1 MKYILLLILLILII
15 LYIYSGCNYKHERE
29 NFLDEKDINSNVRY
43 TNYLLRG
50 AVDNKVA
57 IFPK

>member
-1 MKYILLLILLILII
+1 MKYILLLILLMLII
-15 LYIYSGCNYKHERE
+15 VYIFNNKRNDDRE

-50 AVDNKVA
+50 FVENK
-57 IFPK
+57 ISMFPQ

>member
-1 MKYILLLILLILII
+1 MKYILLLLLLILII
-15 LYIYSGCNYKHERE
+15 LYISSKYNREHE

-50 AVDNKVA
+50 LVDNKVA
-57 IFPK
+57 PFPK